1 MTLLIVGILLFMLLV
16 VAHEYG
22 HFLLAK
28 RNDVEV
34 EEFGLGF
41 PPKIYG
47 RTMGK
52 GIFKSYYS
60 FNLLPLG
67 GFVRLR
73 GEHDADKHKGAYGAA
88 KLPAKIRILLAGVTA
103 NFIIAFVMFTVV
115 AMVGMPQ
122 VVDNQYKIDNDSLI
136 TLQEVIINYVEAD
149 SPAAKAGMV
158 AGDKLRKIGTSDI
171 KNRQQLL
178 DATANYAGQAINVE
192 YTRGDEYLI
201 KEVNLLSEAEVQASI
216 TAGEQKGYLGV
227 GSSEY
232 VLAKATWSAPIVAVG
247 SMAQFTALTLE
258 GIGSALANLGRA
270 LFNAIIGHGQE
281 AKTKASAAG
290 ENVSGPVGIFVILR
304 QGATLGYQF
313 TLFVIALLS
322 LSLAIMNVLPIPALD
337 GGKVFVTLL
346 FRLFK
351 KPLKPKTE
359 DLIHGIGF
367 AALMLLFILITVVD
381 VKRFL

>member
-1 MTLLIVGILLFMLLV
+1 MLLLV
-16 VAHEYG
+16 VGIILFALLIIVHEYG

-28 RNDVEV
+28 RNNVEV

-47 RTMGK
+47 RKMGK
-52 GIFKSYYS
+52 GIFRSYYS

-67 GFVRLR
+67 GFVKLK
-73 GEHDADKHKGAYGAA
+73 GEHDADKEKGTYGAA
-88 KLPAKIRILLAGVTA
+88 RLSAKMRILLAGVTA
-103 NFIIAFVMFTVV
+103 NFIVAFVIFTVV
-115 AMVGMPQ
+115 ALVGMPQ
-122 VVDNQYKIDNDSLI
+122 VVDKQFKIDSDSLI
-136 TLQEVIINYVEAD
+136 TLEEVIVNYVEKD
-149 SPAAKAGMV
+149 SPANKAGISI
-158 AGDKLRKIGTSDI
+158 ADKIIKIGETDI
-171 KNRQQLL
+171 KNSQQLS
-178 DATANYAGQAINVE
+178 DATSSYTGQTVSVE
-192 YTRGDEYLI
+192 YTRDGIYKI
-201 KEVNLLSEAEVQASI
+201 AEVNLLSQAEVQASI
-216 TAGEQKGYLGV
+216 AAGEQKGYLGV
-227 GSSEY
+227 GSSDY
-232 VLAKATWSAPIVAVG
+232 SLAKATWSAPIVAVG
-247 SMAQFTALTLE
+247 SMAQFTALTLK
-258 GIGSALANLGRA
+258 GIGSALASLGKA
-270 LFNAIIGHGQE
+270 LFNAVIGHGQE
-281 AKTKASAAG
+281 AKQDASAAS

-346 FRLFK
+346 FKLFK